1 MRATDEQRRAFQ
13 RALQR
18 ARRERGLSQ
27 RELARAL
34 GFSHSTISYWELGK
48 GLPEPANVVELERVL
63 ELESGTLSR
72 LLGYMPVATMQREMV
87 GVLDAIMA
95 DPGLG
100 ARERELLATM
110 YRELLRQRR
119 TEREAGQHPAGRGGG
134 K

>member
-1 MRATDEQRRAFQ
+1 
-13 RALQR
+13 
-18 ARRERGLSQ
+18 LSQ